1 MDQPQTSPEDP
12 GKDRDA
18 EAAALIGER
27 LRLARQERGLSLT
40 ALSEQTDV
48 SVGAIS
54 NIERG
59 ASSPSIRT
67 LLNITSALGISIG
80 DLFEDVSLMASPG
93 PGFVVRRRERR
104 KLKFWRTGITKELL
118 TNVDQVDI
126 ELFYLTIEPHGSTGD
141 AYTHRGEEAGFVIE
155 GELELT
161 VDGETVL
168 LRAGDAFGFRST
180 RPHSFSNSTG
190 QLSRVLWI
198 NTGNHKEL

>member
-1 MDQPQTSPEDP
+1 MSQTESTVP
-12 GKDRDA
+12 GTGKGA
-18 EAAALIGER
+18 EAEAQIGEQ
-27 LRLARQERGLSLT
+27 LRLARQARGLSLA

-59 ASSPSIRT
+59 TSSPSLRT
-67 LLNITSALGISIG
+67 LLSITGALEISIG
-80 DLFEDVSLMASPG
+80 DLFGDSTAPEQPSHAFL
-93 PGFVVRRRERR
+93 VRKGERR

-126 ELFYLTIEPHGSTGD
+126 ELLYLTIEPFGSTGD
-141 AYTHRGEEAGFVIE
+141 SYTHRGEEAGFVIE

-161 VDGETVL
+161 VESETVRL
-168 LRAGDAFGFRST
+168 QAGDAFGFRSD
-180 RPHSFSNSTG
+180 RPHSFRNPSNKVA
-190 QLSRVLWI
+190 RVLWI